1 MEFESLILARKF
13 RLSHCTRNHIFKV
26 VVNLNFR
33 AKNQNSLMSHFIG
46 WSLENC
52 MSRKHLVDKKIISWC
67 FVPSGREFVF
77 NQAIHHT
84 FVPFVSFAL
93 LLAKI
98 IILKENF
105 CPSEKLPSI
114 LRRTMLLHHNTVVKV
129 KTATMG
135 KKIRWQQIHNAS
147 NVDDNV
153 AVLRYFFKVSHN
165 HTSKNEI
172 LS

>member
-1 MEFESLILARKF
+1 MLRSI
-13 RLSHCTRNHIFKV
+13 
-26 VVNLNFR
+26 
-33 AKNQNSLMSHFIG
+33 FIG

-93 LLAKI
+93 LLGKDNHL
-98 IILKENF
+98 LKW
-105 CPSEKLPSI
+105 KRK
-114 LRRTMLLHHNTVVKV
+114 RRQCWYYRNAVVKA

-153 AVLRYFFKVSHN
+153 AVLRYFFLRYLIIVRRKMKFSVKISN
-165 HTSKNEI
+165 WKNDQYWDRNDFHS
-172 LS
+172 LT